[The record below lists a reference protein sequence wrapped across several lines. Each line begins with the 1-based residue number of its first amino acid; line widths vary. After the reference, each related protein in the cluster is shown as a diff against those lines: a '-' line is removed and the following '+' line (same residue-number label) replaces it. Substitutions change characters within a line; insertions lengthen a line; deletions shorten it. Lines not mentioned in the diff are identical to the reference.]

1 MLKMRYI
8 GESAL
13 YRVDYEYL
21 SPNIIQIKG
30 EVPFKPLGFELYK
43 DSDDI
48 ELLGIYDTYT
58 TLYRPISGGYQISND
73 GSVYVP
79 PPEPTPPE
87 PYVPTLEE
95 VIESKVQEMNN
106 IQQAQI
112 ANGVD
117 VTLSDG
123 TTERFTLTDADQRS
137 LTGLQTKV
145 AAGDERIPWHI
156 DDESVHCKYYS
167 NADMAK
173 IVDAAFGWVT
183 YHVTYFR
190 DLRIYIRS
198 LTTKEEVQAV
208 TYGMDFPEQ
217 YKSQPL
223 KDMQA
228 LAAS

>member
-43 DSDDI
+43 DADDI

-58 TLYRPISGGYQISND
+58 TLYRPIPGGYQISND

-106 IQQAQI
+106 TQQSII

-117 VTLSDG
+117 VTLADG
-123 TTERFTLTDADQRS
+123 STEHFTLTDADQRS

-145 AAGDERIPWHI
+145 AKGDEQIPWHTE
-156 DDESVHCKYYS
+156 DQSEHCRYYS

-173 IVDAAFGWVT
+173 IVDMAFGWVT

-198 LTTKEEVQAV
+198 LSTKEEVEQV
-208 TYGMDFPEQ
+208 QYGMPLPEEYQ
-217 YKSQPL
+217 SQPL
-223 KDMQA
+223 KDMLA
-228 LAAS
+228 LIVS